1 MGTPDKPLPEIPTF
15 VEHQTQIF
23 ANLHKMYNSE
33 NLEQIVP
40 VLCNYLYKGLP
51 QVTKEMDYYG
61 TGLIELL
68 FKLVERVYRQ

>member
-1 MGTPDKPLPEIPTF
+1 
-15 VEHQTQIF
+15 
-23 ANLHKMYNSE
+23 MYNSE